1 MQELTGRERNIFS
14 EWTITADDA
23 ERRISRALRICVGNE
38 LREMYEGLVNEPIPP
53 KIANLLSRLDQ

>member
-1 MQELTGRERNIFS
+1 VQELTGRNLFS

-23 ERRISRALRICVGNE
+23 ERRIARALRVCVGNE
-38 LREMYEGLVNEPIPP
+38 LREMYGSLVNEAIPP